1 MDKINNKNIQIE
13 AKTIVCNLYNIEDIS
28 LEKKFFDLGDEFDF
42 IELIMK
48 IEDHFE
54 ISISDDQA
62 STITNLNDLFSYLS
76 PSCNNFNCQI

>member
-1 MDKINNKNIQIE
+1 MDKINIKNIQLD

-28 LEKKFFDLGDEFDF
+28 LEKNFLAIGDEFDF

-54 ISISDDQA
+54 IAIADDQA
-62 STITNLNDLFSYLS
+62 SAITNLNDLFTYLS
-76 PSCNNFNCQI
+76 INCNNFHSQI